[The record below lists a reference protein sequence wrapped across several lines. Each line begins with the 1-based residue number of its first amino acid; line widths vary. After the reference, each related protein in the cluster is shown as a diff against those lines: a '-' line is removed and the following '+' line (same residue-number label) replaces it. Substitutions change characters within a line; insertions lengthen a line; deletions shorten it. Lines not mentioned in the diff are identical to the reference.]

1 MLVDKSLIA
10 AVSSP
15 SLFQE
20 LSNFPSHI
28 DSTFEASLVY
38 ECLTSVPFNAAVATR
53 FLQYYNDTIQFQ
65 STLAYLKNPPAS
77 YQQPAVDFV
86 GGLNQLQQQI
96 NSGSFA
102 NQYVSPHLEICLGS
116 SNSNL
121 SRERFYFLFS
131 SLETCLGSNNSKK

>member
-15 SLFQE
+15 STSFKNCLT
-20 LSNFPSHI
+20 SHI

-86 GGLNQLQQQI
+86 GGLIQLQQQI

-102 NQYVSPHLEICLGS
+102 NQYVS
-116 SNSNL
+116 
-121 SRERFYFLFS
+121 REHFS
-131 SLETCLGSNNSKK
+131 SYSRLSQEEFLLRFPLLRYVLGATTPT